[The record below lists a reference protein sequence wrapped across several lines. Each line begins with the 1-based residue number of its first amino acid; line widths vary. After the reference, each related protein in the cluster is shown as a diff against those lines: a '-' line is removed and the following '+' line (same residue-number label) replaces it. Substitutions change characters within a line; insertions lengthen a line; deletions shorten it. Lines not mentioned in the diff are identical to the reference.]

1 MVGNWRLQ
9 AEVPEAFKRNR
20 SRDEAET
27 DWLTA
32 YCRVSLEAKNN
43 DLSKR
48 SAWAYQP
55 MPFSLF
61 PPCQCVTTRWWE
73 SDFPLLVL
81 HILQRLSTYNT
92 DREVAQLVKMIPP
105 QLREEE
111 EKNHLFCTSQGLKL
125 FICKSVHRDR
135 DTVHVCVCVSVCWRV
150 NGKQF

>member
-9 AEVPEAFKRNR
+9 AEVPEAFKRKR

-27 DWLTA
+27 DWRLI
-32 YCRVSLEAKNN
+32 VGFHSKPKNN

-73 SDFPLLVL
+73 SDSPLLVL

-92 DREVAQLVKMIPP
+92 DGEVAQLVKMIPP

-111 EKNHLFCTSQGLKL
+111 KNKITCFAHHRGLSCLFVSQFTEIETL
-125 FICKSVHRDR
+125 CMC
-135 DTVHVCVCVSVCWRV
+135 VCVCAD
-150 NGKQF
+150 G